1 MSELHSSLLYDAATN
16 SLASEASGDNCW
28 TKMATAS
35 FGFTDS
41 KEFAKEL
48 KAVEKLIKTEYKLK
62 SMPNPWRS
70 AKSVVLGAMQ
80 NLIQLTDSNGE
91 ILGKSTIQTK
101 IKLAKEVLDVDG
113 LQRCISA
120 CNSIRKYL
128 LTLTPADKE
137 SLKLHVEEIYKL
149 C

>member
-1 MSELHSSLLYDAATN
+1 MS
-16 SLASEASGDNCW
+16 
-28 TKMATAS
+28 
-35 FGFTDS
+35 
-41 KEFAKEL
+41 
-48 KAVEKLIKTEYKLK
+48 
-62 SMPNPWRS
+62 R
-70 AKSVVLGAMQ
+70 
-80 NLIQLTDSNGE
+80 
-91 ILGKSTIQTK
+91 K

-113 LQRCISA
+113 LGRCISA

>member
-80 NLIQLTDSNGE
+80 HLIQLTDSNGE

-101 IKLAKEVLDVDG
+101 IKMAKELVELDN
-113 LQRCISA
+113 LKRCISA
-120 CNSIRKYL
+120 CNSIRKHIE
-128 LTLTPADKE
+128 TLTPADKE